1 MIGFPKTPTDFSTA
15 LSNYKNPAFKDILKE
30 QAQSYLD
37 NFDFSHEKKEE
48 WKYFPFQKILKKDYS
63 FHKGFQETK
72 DSPPQIPN
80 SLLIRVKNGKA
91 FPAFQKNKN
100 ISLFHWADFLN
111 GKALL
116 ADSIKNQIVSALQR
130 ARNNFCS
137 LNNIFY
143 PEGFI
148 IVIKGYLTQ
157 PLEIHYSQ
165 SSQAE
170 QQGLNLRNFIFIEK
184 KAQVV
189 EVFYSREEKQ
199 PLLLNVQTDCFL
211 EEKAKLEHC
220 LVDQTSKQD
229 TLVHHL
235 FSNLSR
241 QSKAYFFSLCL
252 KAGLSRWSKEICQ
265 AEDSHSQ
272 IKGLSLMDGNS
283 HTDHKVIVRHR
294 GKNGISQQVYKSFL
308 FDSAKHIFQ
317 GLISIEKQA
326 EESDTSQLNK
336 NYLFGSKALA
346 VSFPELDICPSN
358 VKAGHGATVSPF
370 SENQE
375 MIFYLKSRGID
386 PFQSFHLVLL
396 SLVKDTLSGLQDNS
410 KSLIQSLISQR
421 VSILEKTLLNN
432 NYE

>member
-15 LSNYKNPAFKDILKE
+15 LSNYKNQAFKDSLNQ

-37 NFDFSHEKKEE
+37 NFDFFHEKREE
-48 WKYFPFQKILKKDYS
+48 WKYFPFQKILKKNFS
-63 FHKGFQETK
+63 FQRSFQEVQ

-80 SLLIRVKNGKA
+80 SLLIRVKNGRA

-100 ISLFHWADFLN
+100 ISLFHWSDFLN

-116 ADSIKNQIVSALQR
+116 EDSIKSQIASALQR
-130 ARNNFCS
+130 TRNNFCS

-148 IVIKGYLTQ
+148 IVIKDYLNQ
-157 PLEIHYSQ
+157 PLEIHYTQ

-170 QQGLNLRNFIFIEK
+170 EQGLNLRNFIFIEK

-189 EVFYSREEKQ
+189 EIFYSREEKQ

-211 EEKAKLEHC
+211 EEKAKLEYC
-220 LVDQTSKQD
+220 SVDQTSAQD

-235 FSNLSR
+235 FSNLSK

-252 KAGLSRWSKEICQ
+252 QAGLSRWAKEICQ
-265 AEDSHSQ
+265 AEDSRSK

-283 HTDHKVIVRHR
+283 HTDHRVIVRHK

-336 NYLFGSKALA
+336 SYLFGSKAFSVA
-346 VSFPELDICPSN
+346 FPELDICPSN
-358 VKAGHGATVSPF
+358 VKANHGATVSPF
-370 SENQE
+370 SENQQ
-375 MIFYLKSRGID
+375 MIFYLQSRGID
-386 PFQSFHLVLL
+386 PLQSFHLVLL
-396 SLVKDTLSGLQDNS
+396 SLIKETLSNLQNNS
-410 KSLIQSLISQR
+410 KNLIQSLISQR
-421 VSILEKTLLNN
+421 VSVLEKTLLNS